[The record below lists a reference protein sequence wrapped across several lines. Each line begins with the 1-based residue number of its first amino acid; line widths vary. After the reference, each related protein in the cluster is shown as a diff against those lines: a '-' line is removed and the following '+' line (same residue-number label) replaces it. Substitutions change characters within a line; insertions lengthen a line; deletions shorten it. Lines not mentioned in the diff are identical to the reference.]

1 MLEIGKKYRICRH
14 AYQDLFYEI
23 AETFMQYINTLAADE
38 IEQLDADLKSN
49 GWGVKSIVEI
59 KDCIELVKL
68 FQLFYYFNGSRP
80 LANRLLLIR
89 DGETPDS
96 SEKYL

>member
-38 IEQLDADLKSN
+38 IEQLDADLKHFKFDIFKVS
-49 GWGVKSIVEI
+49 
-59 KDCIELVKL
+59 
-68 FQLFYYFNGSRP
+68 
-80 LANRLLLIR
+80 LLL
-89 DGETPDS
+89 
-96 SEKYL
+96 LL